1 MKVSVKD
8 REGFFKELEVEVE
21 GDVVK
26 STLDDVYRYLKES
39 VQVEGF
45 RRGQAPLWIIK
56 ARYKDRIEEEVGK
69 KVADKTLKL
78 AIEESKLEPV
88 ADIYLEHI
96 KLEEDIPRLRYRVS
110 FEVPPE
116 FELKE
121 IEGIEVEVPKIE
133 FSEKLVKDRI
143 EELREEHAIWEP
155 VEREIKDGDMV
166 SIEYHIKDTE
176 SGETVS
182 GDTSGIVGQGMFRE
196 EIDKALVGKREGD
209 QMNFEDLPLYDTS
222 GEQVGKA
229 EVSIVIKGVKEKVLP
244 EVGDDFA
251 KETGL
256 AENWHEL
263 EEKIREEVKES
274 IDRLKRSA
282 LEEAVVKK
290 LVELHNIGVPQTLL
304 SREVSQLV
312 QLRVSQLSQ
321 YGIDT
326 RHLDYRAM
334 AQELLPQAAFN
345 IKIRYVLEK
354 YAKEKGIE
362 VKDEEIQKKYE
373 EISKQYGK
381 SPEELKDIEGIIRQ
395 DILREKAL
403 NDIIK
408 KVFVKE
414 VEEKKD
420 EGTV

>member
-21 GDVVK
+21 GDMVK

-45 RRGQAPLWIIK
+45 RRGQTPLWIIK
-56 ARYKDRIEEEVGK
+56 ARYRDRIEEEVGK
-69 KVADKTLKL
+69 RVANRTLTS
-78 AIEESKLEPV
+78 AIEKSKLEPV

-96 KLEEDIPRLRYRVS
+96 KLEEDVPRLKYRVS

-116 FELKE
+116 FELKDV
-121 IEGIEVEVPKIE
+121 EGMEVEVQRIE
-133 FSEKLVKDRI
+133 FSEELVKERI
-143 EELREEHAIWEP
+143 ERLREEHAIWEP
-155 VEREIKDGDMV
+155 VEREVRNGDMV
-166 SIEYHIKDTE
+166 SIEYHIKDVE

-209 QMNFEDLPLYDTS
+209 RMSFEDLPLYDTS
-222 GEQVGKA
+222 GEQVGRA
-229 EVSIVIKGVKEKVLP
+229 EVSIAIKGVKEKVLP

-263 EEKIREEVKES
+263 EEKIREEVKGS
-274 IDRLKRSA
+274 IDRLKRAA

-290 LVELHNIGVPQTLL
+290 LVELHKFAVPQTLL

-312 QLRVSQLSQ
+312 KARVSQLSQ

-326 RHLDYRAM
+326 RYLDYRTM
-334 AQELLPQAAFN
+334 AQELVPQATLN
-345 IKIRYVLEK
+345 IKLRYILEK
-354 YAKEKGIE
+354 YAKEKGIN
-362 VKDEEIQKKYE
+362 VKDEELQKRYE

-381 SPEELKDIEGIIRQ
+381 SLEELKELESIVYQ
-395 DILREKAL
+395 DMLREKAL
-403 NDIIK
+403 NDIIE
-408 KVFVKE
+408 KVVVKE
-414 VEEKKD
+414 VEDKKD
-420 EGTV
+420 E